1 MKDILQRV
9 HSRSLSS
16 AFIFLPVF
24 PLVSLQA
31 CARSEVTRWRWSLQ
45 TVGRS
50 WRFRGRSSSG
60 WTRPGSVKLKTWP
73 ISRASM
79 RPLSYTTYER
89 DTIQDSYM
97 WVLPFSQNCSPR
109 VCLAIIQSWHMPATV
124 PCHHMSVCGH
134 VCMGFLWV
142 SEKDSVTHTDTH
154 ACVCSSQAH
163 SSNFCSGFMLN
174 AAKKVQTH
182 MHRCT
187 HAHTIARA
195 LIQNASVKRVTWA
208 QCLLHPTWNSNQI

>member
-1 MKDILQRV
+1 MTQWHISCKCGVDNTCSMKDILQRA

-16 AFIFLPVF
+16 SFISLPVF

-60 WTRPGSVKLKTWP
+60 WTRPDSVKLKTWP

-89 DTIQDSYM
+89 DIIQDSYM
-97 WVLPFSQNCSPR
+97 WVFPFSQNCSPR
-109 VCLAIIQSWHMPATV
+109 VFSNH
-124 PCHHMSVCGH
+124 SV
-134 VCMGFLWV
+134 L
-142 SEKDSVTHTDTH
+142 TH
-154 ACVCSSQAH
+154 ACHCALPSHECVWACVY
-163 SSNFCSGFMLN
+163 GFSL
-174 AAKKVQTH
+174 
-182 MHRCT
+182 
-187 HAHTIARA
+187 
-195 LIQNASVKRVTWA
+195 SKREG
-208 QCLLHPTWNSNQI
+208 

>member
-1 MKDILQRV
+1 MKDILQRA

-97 WVLPFSQNCSPR
+97 WVFPFSQNCSPR
-109 VCLAIIQSWHMPATV
+109 VFSNHSVLTRA
-124 PCHHMSVCGH
+124 CHCALPSHECV
-134 VCMGFLWV
+134 W
-142 SEKDSVTHTDTH
+142 
-154 ACVCSSQAH
+154 ACVY
-163 SSNFCSGFMLN
+163 GFSL
-174 AAKKVQTH
+174 
-182 MHRCT
+182 
-187 HAHTIARA
+187 
-195 LIQNASVKRVTWA
+195 SKREG
-208 QCLLHPTWNSNQI
+208 